1 MNRIYSKVALDMFII
16 QGTWA
21 FGFMTIL
28 FFIQCGK
35 IVLSLFND
43 KSVNTYFDSLFF
55 TSNIFM
61 LVVGIISAVGVLSHY
76 VGNGVTRKDF
86 FKGTMIGTIGL
97 SFVMPIV
104 GTIVSSLLNFIVK
117 LINMQV
123 EIKPYDGLINEPDGN
138 IVSDIIL
145 SVIFTPYEDPMGNW
159 LLAIFI
165 LAINMFTYYVAGW
178 LIGAAFG
185 RFGIFGILSI
195 IFAFIL
201 IFIEDILISKGLG
214 LPVSGFFQSTEVP
227 LYLSIILT
235 FALLFI
241 YCWMVRL
248 LTKRIIVKL

>member
-1 MNRIYSKVALDMFII
+1 MNRIYSKVALDMFIV

-28 FFIQCGK
+28 FFIQSGK

-55 TSNIFM
+55 TSNIVM

-86 FKGTMIGTIGL
+86 FTGTMIGTIGL
-97 SFVMPIV
+97 SIVMPIV

-138 IVSDIIL
+138 IISDIIL
-145 SVIFTPYEDPMGNW
+145 SVIFTPYEDPIGNW

-214 LPVSGFFQSTEVP
+214 LPVPSFMQNVEVP
-227 LYLSIILT
+227 FILSVIGTVVLLAVFCWII
-235 FALLFI
+235 
-241 YCWMVRL
+241 RQ